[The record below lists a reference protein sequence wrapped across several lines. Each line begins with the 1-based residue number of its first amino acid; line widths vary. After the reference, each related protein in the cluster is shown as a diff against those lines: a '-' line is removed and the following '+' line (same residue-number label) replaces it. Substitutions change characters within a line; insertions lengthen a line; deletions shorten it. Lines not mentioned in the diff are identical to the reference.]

1 MLYILGGDSRIGFMA
16 EKLQRD
22 GYSVGGL
29 GLSTEAV
36 PEIPPEEGLGK
47 AEAIILGIPA
57 SRDGE
62 TVFAPF
68 YNGLIPLGSI
78 PKYARPAVPVL
89 CGLPKAAMCD
99 LFSSHGL
106 PVIDYFDREE
116 LALLNAVPTAEGA
129 LEIAM
134 REMPITLWN
143 ARALVVGFGR
153 CGQYLARL
161 LAALG
166 AHVTVSVRRNASAAL
181 AKTQGFSVI
190 ETREIIQKAGAF
202 DVIFN
207 TVPSKV
213 LDAPTLSRLS
223 RGCLVIDLASAPGGV
238 DMEAA
243 KAFGVNTI
251 WALSLPGK
259 VAPVTAGEILCDTI
273 KSILSERN

>member
-22 GYSVGGL
+22 GYTVAGL
-29 GLSTEAV
+29 GLSTKAV
-36 PEIPPEEGLGK
+36 PEKPLKEGLGE
-47 AEAIILGIPA
+47 AEAIILGLPA

-68 YNGLIPLGSI
+68 YNGLVPLESI
-78 PKYARPAVPVL
+78 PKYARPNVPVL
-89 CGLPKAAMCD
+89 CGMPSEAMCD
-99 LFSSHGL
+99 LFSAHGL
-106 PVIDYFDREE
+106 LVINYLEREE

-134 REMPITLWN
+134 HELPITIWN

-153 CGQYLARL
+153 CGQYLARI

-181 AKTQGFSVI
+181 AKTCGFSVI
-190 ETREIIQKAGAF
+190 ETSDILRLAGEY

-223 RGCLVIDLASAPGGV
+223 RGCLLIDLASRPGGV

-259 VAPVTAGEILCDTI
+259 VAPVTAGEILCNTI
-273 KSILSERN
+273 QSILSERN